1 MTTKNRF
8 WPFSFFFIVSAAAA
22 VYRPYLVLYFQSLS
36 FSGAQ
41 IGLLVGVAPLVMMI
55 SLPLMT
61 GLADRRNR
69 HRFIMGLSLLIVV
82 LSLLLFPTFKT
93 FLLLLILIVILSIF
107 LSPVFPLANNATMI
121 MLGERKD
128 LYGRVRVGGTIGFSI
143 AAVIAGVL
151 VENYGLKIAFWTA
164 AVLYIVAF
172 FFNQKLVH
180 QEVAAEN
187 KPDQGR
193 VKDLLKNPR
202 FLILMLIGFAG
213 GISYASNNTYL
224 FPYLKELGAEESIM
238 GLALTIGTIAEIPV
252 LFFVSRFI
260 KRFNSY
266 AVLIFSTVMTSLRFL
281 LLVIAAN
288 PSFVMGVQL
297 LHGFTHP
304 LLSVV
309 GVTYADEQA
318 PVGFKATA
326 QGLFNAAIGG
336 IGVAFGGFF
345 GGLVFERMGGRGVYL
360 AFCVFV
366 LLILGSVT
374 LIHYILPDKRESK
387 SLPVSSKEIL

>member
-1 MTTKNRF
+1 MVFKKLT

-36 FSGAQ
+36 LSGAE
-41 IGLLVGVAPLVMMI
+41 IGLLVGVAPLVMMV
-55 SLPLMT
+55 SLPLIT
-61 GLADRRNR
+61 GIADRTNR
-69 HRFIMGLSLLIVV
+69 HSFIMGLSLLVVV
-82 LSLLLFPTFKT
+82 LGLVLFPTFKT
-93 FLLLLILIVILSIF
+93 FILLFFLVVLVSIF

-121 MLGERKD
+121 MLGEQKD
-128 LYGRVRVGGTIGFSI
+128 LYGRIRVGGTIGFSI
-143 AAVIAGVL
+143 AAAVAGIL
-151 VENYGLKIAFWTA
+151 VENFGLKIAFWSA
-164 AVLYIVAF
+164 AVLYLVAF
-172 FFNQKLVH
+172 FVNQKLTH
-180 QEVAAEN
+180 QEGVGGN
-187 KPDQGR
+187 LPDRGR

-202 FLILMLIGFAG
+202 FLILLLIGFAG

-281 LLVIAAN
+281 LLVLASN
-288 PSFVMGVQL
+288 PTFVLGVQL

-304 LLSVV
+304 LLSVA

-318 PVGFKATA
+318 PVGFRATA
-326 QGLFNAAIGG
+326 QGLFNAAMGG
-336 IGVAFGGFF
+336 IGAAFGGFV
-345 GGLVFERMGGRGVYL
+345 GGLLFGRMGGKGMYL
-360 AFCVFV
+360 AFCIFV
-366 LLILGSVT
+366 LLILGLVS
-374 LIHYILPDKRESK
+374 LLPRILPSRSETKSISESG
-387 SLPVSSKEIL
+387 